1 MSLSCQPP
9 AMSVKMMRCCLPAA
23 SSAHCAQWISA
34 QAIGCKPPPPH
45 AFLIRGLL
53 HDETFEVGLDDLQ
66 YVQTVSPLRIEHI
79 VVSRCSRVNELV
91 LKVLNTKQR
100 VMVTE
105 DIVFYVTSRKRKVGQ
120 LSK

>member
-1 MSLSCQPP
+1 M
-9 AMSVKMMRCCLPAA
+9 
-23 SSAHCAQWISA
+23 
-34 QAIGCKPPPPH
+34 
-45 AFLIRGLL
+45 
-53 HDETFEVGLDDLQ
+53 
-66 YVQTVSPLRIEHI
+66 
-79 VVSRCSRVNELV
+79 SRCSRVNELV